1 MTRALNDEAFRAS
14 LARIGFWPLHARNE
28 AAIKEFIDAD
38 KARWLDVVKKLNIS
52 LD

>member
-1 MTRALNDEAFRAS
+1 MEGKRAITQDEHRQITAALR
-14 LARIGFWPLHARNE
+14 ARNA

-38 KARWLDVVKKLNIS
+38 RARWSSVVKKLNIS